1 MTDGSMITPPT
12 PTPTPQPHEP
22 PEAITRGEVETA
34 LKALQSSLDA
44 MQASINDMRQH
55 ATGSVA
61 ALDEKLAARIE
72 AERLARETALKLMQ
86 EEIAHTTDAKITA
99 MGQKL
104 DGLTHSLTG
113 ELRGIRDMLT
123 AWNTTLE
130 NVTTTQRN
138 LATQHREQQRAI
150 DEQRGMISD
159 VKDRHSATRPILA
172 SIQEQLR
179 ETRVTLLGGDD
190 DRTSIIQ
197 TVTDMQRA
205 ASTETVANQHAFHQ
219 ITELINRQLASSD
232 NLAEQLAAVTK
243 RLDARDEREARM
255 IATIKELI
263 KGALVN
269 RWVLGGLV
277 ASGLGILAG
286 ASPEFVDWI
295 IGLLGG

>member
-1 MTDGSMITPPT
+1 MNEEKDIT
-12 PTPTPQPHEP
+12 PTPHPHEP

-34 LKALQSSLDA
+34 LKALQTSLDA

-72 AERLARETALKLMQ
+72 AERLARETALKKMQ

-130 NVTTTQRN
+130 GVTSTQRN
-138 LATQHREQQRAI
+138 LAAAHREQQRTI

-159 VKDRHSATRPILA
+159 IKDRHSATRPILA
-172 SIQEQLR
+172 GIQEQLR
-179 ETRVTLLGGDD
+179 ETRATLLGGED
-190 DRTSIIQ
+190 DRTSIVQQI
-197 TVTDMQRA
+197 TDMQRA
-205 ASTETVANQHAFHQ
+205 AATETVANHHAFRE
-219 ITELINRQLASSD
+219 ITDLVTRQLQSSD
-232 NLAEQLAAVTK
+232 NLAAQLAEVTK
-243 RLDARDEREARM
+243 RLDAKDEREARM
-255 IATIKELI
+255 IAIGKKVIKRVLTSRLI
-263 KGALVN
+263 
-269 RWVLGGLV
+269 LGGLALSALGAL
-277 ASGLGILAG
+277 ASV
-286 ASPEFVDWI
+286 SPDFVEWI